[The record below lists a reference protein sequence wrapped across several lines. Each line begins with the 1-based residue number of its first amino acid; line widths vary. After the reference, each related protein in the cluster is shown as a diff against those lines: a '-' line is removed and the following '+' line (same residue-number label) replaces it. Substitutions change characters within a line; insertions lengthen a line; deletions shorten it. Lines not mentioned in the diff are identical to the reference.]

1 MSVILQAAH
10 RQRDDVRRLAFN
22 PLVNIILNLM
32 LLPALGPIGA
42 AIGRA
47 CGVGASATLRYLLIA
62 RELTRM
68 NLFRFAMKPAL
79 ISIGVG
85 SACYFLLD
93 VGHQAWLLFFYVAAS
108 AVLLRSLLQLLPL
121 GDQRHDEFTLE
132 PGLSPVSANALGSS
146 PRAIS

>member
-1 MSVILQAAH
+1 
-10 RQRDDVRRLAFN
+10 
-22 PLVNIILNLM
+22 
-32 LLPALGPIGA
+32 
-42 AIGRA
+42 
-47 CGVGASATLRYLLIA
+47 LIA

-108 AVLLRSLLQLLPL
+108 AVLLRVSSSFSPSVIKDMMSLP
-121 GDQRHDEFTLE
+121 
-132 PGLSPVSANALGSS
+132 SS
-146 PRAIS
+146 QD